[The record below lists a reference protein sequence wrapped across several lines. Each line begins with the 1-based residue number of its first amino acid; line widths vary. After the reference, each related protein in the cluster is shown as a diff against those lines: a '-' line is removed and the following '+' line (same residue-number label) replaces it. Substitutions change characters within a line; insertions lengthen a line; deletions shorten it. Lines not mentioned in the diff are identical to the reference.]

1 MSYTDIRPGQI
12 AEKYD
17 YFVAYPTL
25 KPNQLQRL
33 GQELVEKHGWVIFDS
48 VKAQPHRGKSGLR
61 RAYTGFA
68 SHKAAEAFLREKKFP
83 LVETSTF
90 YTLDGIGTHR
100 RDIQCEDD
108 EYQQRQRD
116 MRSRKNLE
124 QKLAQ
129 SAAMIAQKI
138 LGEGVFAMVRR
149 ARELRL
155 GAAA

>member
-1 MSYTDIRPGQI
+1 MSYPEIRPSQI

-17 YFVAYPTL
+17 YFVAYSTL

-48 VKAQPHRGKSGLR
+48 VKAQPNRGKSGLR

-68 SHKAAEAFLREKKFP
+68 SHRAAEAFLREKKFP

-90 YTLDGIGTHR
+90 YTLDGAGTHR
-100 RDIQCEDD
+100 RYLKTEDD
-108 EYQQRQRD
+108 EYLQEQRD
-116 MRSRKNLE
+116 MRARKKIE

-129 SAAMIAQKI
+129 SAAMIAQKV
-138 LGEGVFAMVRR
+138 LGEGVFAMVRKAR
-149 ARELRL
+149 AMRM
-155 GAAA
+155 GVTA